1 MISLGTVVAAT
12 QFGDSW
18 VTIASWS
25 GAIVAIGLAVG
36 ITNGLIIS
44 LLRLQPFLVTLA
56 TWSVLSGAALLVL
69 PIDGGSLP
77 HGWMWFGSASLL
89 GLSSAAW
96 ILLVLLLFWWWFRAT
111 PLGIAIRATG

>member
-36 ITNGLIIS
+36 VTNGLIIS
-44 LLRLQPFLVTLA
+44 TLRLQPFLVTLA
-56 TWSVLSGAALLVL
+56 TWSILSGAALLVL

-77 HGWMWFGSASLL
+77 SSWMWFGSASLL
-89 GLSSAAW
+89 GLSSSVW
-96 ILLVLLLFWWWFRAT
+96 ILAALLLFWLWFRNT
-111 PLGIAIRATG
+111 RLGL